1 MTLDSDPP
9 VRTGSGSDEPEGLA
23 RRRAREEPGGG
34 STAAAEV
41 ADGSD
46 GRSKRAEPK
55 SAQRNLLEWVG
66 VIGGAI
72 LIALVVRTFIFQT
85 FWIPSPSMSPTL
97 VRNDRVLVNKLS
109 YKVHD
114 IHRGDVVVFERP
126 TNEPDNKIKDLIK
139 RVIALPGERVSVRDG
154 EVQID
159 GRSLTEPY
167 THDLQTI
174 YQPGC
179 GTGDVTGIDTEQ
191 GLKIPAGHVFVMGD
205 NRVNSTDGR
214 CFGPID
220 EDLVVGR
227 AFFIIWPPA
236 KAGGL

>member
-1 MTLDSDPP
+1 M
-9 VRTGSGSDEPEGLA
+9 RAGSGSEEPEGLA

-41 ADGSD
+41 PDGSD